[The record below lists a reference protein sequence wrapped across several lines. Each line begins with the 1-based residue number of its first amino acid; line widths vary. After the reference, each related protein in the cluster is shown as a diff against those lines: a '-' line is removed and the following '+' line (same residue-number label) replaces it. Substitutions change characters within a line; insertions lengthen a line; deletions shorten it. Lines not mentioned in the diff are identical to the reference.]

1 MIITVDSDVKD
12 IQQLDIIVNRAT
24 VADDPP
30 PAYTND
36 STTDNDAKSPPPPP
50 PPGTAEPSPP
60 PSPPPQLASV
70 TVPPSVKPTNFLS
83 LSRGN
88 QPIKGTYVIDPRIK
102 IPQFLLPALAADE
115 TESTRRNAFLHT
127 SNGSIDVSLFVV
139 GDGDYKQKANILV
152 KSSNGS
158 VVAKLHTTD
167 TATRP
172 PVKLCAKSS
181 NGTVTIHLPRTFCGP
196 VTLRTNNGAVR
207 FSDAVAAELT
217 TFSEAQR
224 TRRCFVG
231 DFSGSGWTGEAA
243 GWRGDEVEVETSN
256 GGIRLQYVD
265 GAHGGETGE
274 GGGAE
279 GKGKNKGTFL
289 GRLFGGL

>member
-36 STTDNDAKSPPPPP
+36 SSDNDSKSPPP
-50 PPGTAEPSPP
+50 PPGTAESLPP
-60 PSPPPQLASV
+60 PFLSV
-70 TVPPSVKPTNFLS
+70 PNTAKPTNFLS

-127 SNGSIDVSLFVV
+127 SNGSIDVALFVV
-139 GDGDYKQKANILV
+139 GDGDHKQKVNVLL

-158 VVAKLHTTD
+158 IVAKLHTSD
-167 TATRP
+167 TSTRP
-172 PVKLCAKSS
+172 PVKVCAKSS
-181 NGTVTIHLPRTFCGP
+181 NGTVTIHLPRSFRGP
-196 VTLRTNNGAVR
+196 VTLRTNNGTAR
-207 FSDAVAAELT
+207 FSDAVAADLI
-217 TFSEAQR
+217 TFTEANR
-224 TRRCFVG
+224 TRRSFIG
-231 DFSGSGWTGEAA
+231 DFADWTDQPAE
-243 GWRGDEVEVETSN
+243 WVGDEVEVETSN
-256 GGIRLQYVD
+256 GNIRLQYVD
-265 GAHGGETGE
+265 GGDETNGGGGE
-274 GGGAE
+274 E

-289 GRLFGGL
+289 GRLFGL